1 MPDRCEPSG
10 GAVELPG
17 SRPPAGPVRR
27 RAAVPRS
34 PSRSGQIPWPA
45 RPAAGHPAIGAKGRH
60 QSVAASGAGPC
71 PIAANRPAVLSSCPA
86 MCSLT
91 SASSGVPGRR
101 MSSREN
107 GDQRGVLADQYVQLR
122 PGGVDQADRVVGE
135 VRSLDD
141 PRPGAGLQAGGD
153 VLAVLLMLIPALP
166 RPEGKR
172 SANSSSGNTSALWAA
187 RNANM
192 LPWGTRC
199 PASISASRSWRSMRS
214 SPANPPQARP
224 VRPNRNQRA
233 PIYPGPPKRPRR
245 SSHGLIEHG

>member
-1 MPDRCEPSG
+1 
-10 GAVELPG
+10 
-17 SRPPAGPVRR
+17 
-27 RAAVPRS
+27 
-34 PSRSGQIPWPA
+34 
-45 RPAAGHPAIGAKGRH
+45 
-60 QSVAASGAGPC
+60 
-71 PIAANRPAVLSSCPA
+71 
-86 MCSLT
+86 
-91 SASSGVPGRR
+91 
-101 MSSREN
+101 
-107 GDQRGVLADQYVQLR
+107 
-122 PGGVDQADRVVGE
+122 
-135 VRSLDD
+135 
-141 PRPGAGLQAGGD
+141 LQAGGD